1 MTETYASDNDTPLAA
16 AVHWFNIRQADEV
29 TAADEAMFAAWLARE
44 PENYRAYKKLERQWL
59 IMGSVS
65 EDPRILETR
74 KQDRYGF
81 HGPSRWRRL
90 AAIAAILIFMVT
102 SVWTA
107 HDSGLLDGVIGHPG
121 QTTQIVRSE
130 VGQRIV
136 MTLSEGSVVTLD
148 TNSELHILEMEKKRS
163 LQLVKGR
170 AFFDVA
176 KDPSRPFIV
185 RAGNKTVEAIGTSFS
200 VRMNE
205 DEVAIVLLEG
215 KVHVEQ
221 EGFLVRATRQA
232 DLTDGH
238 ELVVGEK
245 PQWEIRKIDAPR
257 ETSWLT
263 GRLTFLD
270 EPLAKAVK
278 EMNRYSERKLV
289 FEGDVVPSQR
299 IVGVF
304 ETGDVDAFVRAIEL
318 NGLAKVISQ
327 SDKEIILAATK
338 NREKFE

>member
-1 MTETYASDNDTPLAA
+1 MTETYASDDDTPLAA

-29 TAADEAMFAAWLARE
+29 TAADEAKFAAWLARE
-44 PENYRAYKKLERQWL
+44 PENYRVYQRLERQWA
-59 IMGSVS
+59 IIGSVA

-74 KQDRYGF
+74 KQDRENF
-81 HGPSRWRRL
+81 RGPSRWHRL
-90 AAIAAILIFMVT
+90 VAIAAILIFMVT
-102 SVWTA
+102 SGWAT
-107 HDSGLLDGVIGHPG
+107 HNSGLLNDTIGLSG
-121 QTTQIVRSE
+121 QTTQIVQSE
-130 VGQRIV
+130 VGQRIT

-148 TNSELHILEMEKKRS
+148 TDSELHILDMEETRS

-185 RAGNKTVEAIGTSFS
+185 QAGNKTVEAIGTSFT
-200 VRMNE
+200 VRMDE
-205 DEVAIVLLEG
+205 DEVTIVLLEG

-221 EGFLVRATRQA
+221 KQLLARAPRQV
-232 DLTDGH
+232 DLTVGH
-238 ELVVGEK
+238 ELVVGDE
-245 PQWEIRKIDAPR
+245 PQWKIRKIDAPR

-270 EPLAKAVK
+270 EPLAKAIK

-327 SDKEIILAATK
+327 SDEEIILAATR